1 MQAPPAAPAAE
12 NSLEVVRLPSN
23 VSRYSQRSSLHP
35 PQDPFI
41 DLKPRPPQSKSESV
55 PPSKSLRKGR
65 THNEVLPKHSLS
77 RVSNAAQH
85 LERDMSF
92 ANTDSKSAETKAEE
106 NSRLLSQISAT
117 RAENETARLLSI
129 SEIENSQ
136 NLAEQVTQHL
146 KDMQTFMASKLK
158 TRGIFSDGGVLGVD
172 RLVEAER
179 KTKMEAVALERR
191 QYEDMK
197 AELNRQREAEEAL
210 KKTGKGR
217 RQLALASGGT
227 VFISH
232 SSLHAFIVKICNVN
246 DIQGEIPVSFMT
258 SRADFRPI
266 PETSHV
272 QEDSSDGNLPHPA
285 ATRIDIKQ
293 DEEIFE
299 ALGLKLESAKLQI
312 QMATQQVQLQPSNNE
327 NTSTKPHE
335 RISRDSSTSESLS
348 SSTQKYAKTFDPTD
362 TLLSRGDSAA
372 VVRRASGKSMPRV
385 PLDVAALWKAKDEG
399 RFNIEQTHPVD
410 GVAPNKTKYRRDLLS
425 SGFVSFGESSDL
437 VGLQKVLEKQNAQV
451 HKLAEEV
458 LGPFERHTTV
468 EDFVPHVEENAPD
481 QVQENAP
488 DESHPTKPSQTMA
501 WPTDFSFINEDSRDD
516 TPELRKLQPPPVPVV
531 MEFPFSSARL
541 LDARNR
547 RINPKTSNDIIQP
560 KLRTNMQSLKM
571 QSSIH
576 NISQPPSISMTA
588 FAGSSKVADACLKN
602 QFKMAPT
609 LSIEVGPSTANPE
622 VELPQRSVVGTLG
635 EVFGIG
641 DLSVQSSVSQS
652 ILDQMGVKSTHA
664 RTKK

>member
-1 MQAPPAAPAAE
+1 MQLPPAAPAAE
-12 NSLEVVRLPSN
+12 NSFKTVRLPSN
-23 VSRYSQRSSLHP
+23 VSRHAQRSSHHP

-41 DLKPRPPQSKSESV
+41 DLKPKLKQP
-55 PPSKSLRKGR
+55 KSLSTESLTPRKGLR
-65 THNEVLPKHSLS
+65 KDHKEAVNAASKHSGS
-77 RVSNAAQH
+77 HTSNATAPTQH
-85 LERDMSF
+85 LERDTSIASM
-92 ANTDSKSAETKAEE
+92 DSKITESKAEE

-146 KDMQTFMASKLK
+146 KDMQNFMASKLK

-197 AELNRQREAEEAL
+197 AELNRQREAEDAL

-227 VFISH
+227 
-232 SSLHAFIVKICNVN
+232 
-246 DIQGEIPVSFMT
+246 GEIPVSFMT

-266 PETSHV
+266 PDISHV
-272 QEDSSDGNLPHPA
+272 QEGSSDANLPHP
-285 ATRIDIKQ
+285 TIRPDIKQ

-312 QMATQQVQLQPSNNE
+312 QMASQQMQAQPTNNE
-327 NTSTKPHE
+327 NSSTKAHE
-335 RISRDSSTSESLS
+335 YISRDSSTSESHS
-348 SSTQKYAKTFDPTD
+348 SSNQKYGKAFDPID
-362 TLLSRGDSAA
+362 ALLSRGVSAA
-372 VVRRASGKSMPRV
+372 VVRRASGKPIPRV
-385 PLDVAALWKAKDEG
+385 PLDVAALWKAKDDG
-399 RFNIEQTHPVD
+399 RFNVDHTDKLRTHPVD
-410 GVAPNKTKYRRDLLS
+410 ANKTKHRRDIFS

-437 VGLQKVLEKQNAQV
+437 VGLRKVLDKQNAEV

-458 LGPFERHTTV
+458 LGPFERHPAVV
-468 EDFVPHVEENAPD
+468 ESIPD
-481 QVQENAP
+481 VQENIL
-488 DESHPTKPSQTMA
+488 DQLQSDGSQPTKISETLA
-501 WPTDFSFINEDSRDD
+501 WPTNFSFINESSHDD
-516 TPELRKLQPPPVPVV
+516 APELRKLQPPPVPVV

-609 LSIEVGPSTANPE
+609 LSIDVGPCTANPE
-622 VELPQRSVVGTLG
+622 VELPQRSFVGTLG
-635 EVFGIG
+635 EVFGIE
-641 DLSVQSSVSQS
+641 DALMQSSVSQS
-652 ILDQMGVKSTHA
+652 ILNQMGVKSTHA

>member
-1 MQAPPAAPAAE
+1 MQPPPAAPAAE
-12 NSLEVVRLPSN
+12 NSFKAVRLPSN
-23 VSRYSQRSSLHP
+23 VSRHVQRSSLHP
-35 PQDPFI
+35 PQDLFI
-41 DLKPRPPQSKSESV
+41 DLKPKLKQSKSLSTESL
-55 PPSKSLRKGR
+55 PSRKSLRKDR
-65 THNEVLPKHSLS
+65 KEAVTAVLKHSGS
-77 RVSNAAQH
+77 HASNVTVPTQLDRETSIAS
-85 LERDMSF
+85 M
-92 ANTDSKSAETKAEE
+92 DSKLTESKAEE

-146 KDMQTFMASKLK
+146 KDMQNFMASKLK

-179 KTKMEAVALERR
+179 KTKMEAVALEQR

-227 VFISH
+227 
-232 SSLHAFIVKICNVN
+232 
-246 DIQGEIPVSFMT
+246 GEIPVSFMT

-266 PETSHV
+266 PDTSHV
-272 QEDSSDGNLPHPA
+272 QEGSSDGNLPHP
-285 ATRIDIKQ
+285 TTIRPDIKQ

-312 QMATQQVQLQPSNNE
+312 QMASEQVQVQPNKE
-327 NTSTKPHE
+327 NSSTKPHE
-335 RISRDSSTSESLS
+335 YISRDSSTSESHS
-348 SSTQKYAKTFDPTD
+348 SSSQKYGKTFDPTD
-362 TLLSRGDSAA
+362 TLLSRGVSAA
-372 VVRRASGKSMPRV
+372 VVRRASGKPMPRV

-399 RFNIEQTHPVD
+399 RFNIEHNDKLRTHPVD
-410 GVAPNKTKYRRDLLS
+410 ANKTKHRRDLFS
-425 SGFVSFGESSDL
+425 SGFVSFGESADL
-437 VGLQKVLEKQNAQV
+437 VGLQKVLDKQNAEV

-458 LGPFERHTTV
+458 LGPFERHPAVV
-468 EDFVPHVEENAPD
+468 ESVPDAQEDILD
-481 QVQENAP
+481 QVQS
-488 DESHPTKPSQTMA
+488 DESHPSKTSETLA
-501 WPTDFSFINEDSRDD
+501 WPTDFGFINESSHDD
-516 TPELRKLQPPPVPVV
+516 APELRKLQPPPVPVV

-547 RINPKTSNDIIQP
+547 RINPKTSNAIIQP
-560 KLRTNMQSLKM
+560 KLRTNIQSLNM

-609 LSIEVGPSTANPE
+609 LSIDVGPCTANPA

-635 EVFGIG
+635 EVFGIE
-641 DLSVQSSVSQS
+641 DALMQSSVSQS
-652 ILDQMGVKSTHA
+652 ILDQMGVKSTYA